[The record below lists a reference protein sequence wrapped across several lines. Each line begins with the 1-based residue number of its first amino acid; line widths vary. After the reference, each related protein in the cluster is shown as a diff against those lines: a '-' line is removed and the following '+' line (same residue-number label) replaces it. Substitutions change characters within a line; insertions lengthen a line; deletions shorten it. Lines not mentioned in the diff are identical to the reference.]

1 MTIGSK
7 IKIKAYDVDAFVGRQ
22 GVIEGI
28 APDLGHTLVF
38 KVRVGDMILPGWFRE
53 PDLEELPRPYTTLIF
68 DLDGTL
74 TDSSEGILR
83 SIQYALSMSGI
94 EEPDLQKLRPFLV
107 APIEETFTRLYNL
120 SNMEART
127 AMAHYQDRY
136 LKKGIFEQTLYPGIP
151 DLLKQLKSDGYRLA
165 VGTSR
170 SMKHATTILRFL
182 DIQKFFDAVGAKD
195 EEGCLRSKADVLNS
209 LLGYMGL
216 SSAKSTCVFIGDS
229 RRDIE
234 EARQAGIP
242 TIAAAWGY
250 GTKQDLRNAGATHI
264 VDNLQGFKGLL

>member
-7 IKIKAYDVDAFVGRQ
+7 IKIKAYEVDAFVGRQ

-28 APDLGHTLVF
+28 APDIGHTLVY

-53 PDLEELPRPYTTLIF
+53 PDLEELPRPFTTLIF

-83 SIQYALSMSGI
+83 SIQYSLSKSGI
-94 EEPDLQKLRPFLV
+94 EESDLQKLRPFLV
-107 APIEETFTRLYNL
+107 APPEETFTRLYGL
-120 SNMEART
+120 SNEEVRKTMK
-127 AMAHYQDRY
+127 HYQDRY
-136 LKKGIFEQTLYPGIP
+136 LKKGIFEQSLYPGIYE
-151 DLLKQLKSDGYRLA
+151 LLKQLKSDGYRLA

-170 SMKHATTILRFL
+170 NMKHTATILRFL
-182 DIQKFFDAVGAKD
+182 DIQRFFDAVGAKD
-195 EEGCLRSKADVLNS
+195 EDGRLRTKADVLNS

-234 EARQAGIP
+234 EARQAGVP

-250 GTKQDLRNAGATHI
+250 GSKQDLRNAGATHI
-264 VDNLQGFKGLL
+264 VDTLQEFKGLL

>member
-94 EEPDLQKLRPFLV
+94 EEPDLQKLCPFLV
-107 APIEETFTRLYNL
+107 APIEETFTRLYNM
-120 SNMEART
+120 SNRVSFSPHSTIVPVRT
-127 AMAHYQDRY
+127 
-136 LKKGIFEQTLYPGIP
+136 LPKL
-151 DLLKQLKSDGYRLA
+151 
-165 VGTSR
+165 
-170 SMKHATTILRFL
+170 
-182 DIQKFFDAVGAKD
+182 
-195 EEGCLRSKADVLNS
+195 
-209 LLGYMGL
+209 
-216 SSAKSTCVFIGDS
+216 
-229 RRDIE
+229 
-234 EARQAGIP
+234 
-242 TIAAAWGY
+242 
-250 GTKQDLRNAGATHI
+250 
-264 VDNLQGFKGLL
+264 